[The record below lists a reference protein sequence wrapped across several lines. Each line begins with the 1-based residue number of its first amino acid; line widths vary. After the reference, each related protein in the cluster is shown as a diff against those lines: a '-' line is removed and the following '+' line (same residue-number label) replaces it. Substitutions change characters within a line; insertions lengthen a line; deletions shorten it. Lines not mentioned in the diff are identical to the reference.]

1 MRVSTWA
8 RRIQH
13 GKRKLAVDHSMDLRR
28 LAETA
33 REKEGGRGGGRERMC
48 VRARARERWRGRER
62 EGEIKRGVKREKGHG
77 EKQSVCSLSFVVG
90 RERTNLW
97 MCDGIE

>member
-33 REKEGGRGGGRERMC
+33 REKEGGRGGEEREC
-48 VRARARERWRGRER
+48 ACARARERDGEGERGRER
-62 EGEIKRGVKREKGHG
+62 
-77 EKQSVCSLSFVVG
+77 
-90 RERTNLW
+90 
-97 MCDGIE
+97 